1 MRKIWIQLVKL
12 WGWQFEIP
20 DLKDRPE
27 IAHCVVAV
35 APHTAFVD
43 YIVGAAVLFAAGVK
57 PKIFVKKEFFNF
69 FTRPL
74 LLRLGLVPVDRGNRH
89 NGLVEKAVKLLR
101 EDNNACI
108 VITPEG
114 TRKPV
119 KRFKR
124 GFYEIATQAG
134 VPIVLGYMDFE
145 RKHAGY
151 GPTILP
157 TGDYEADVEKMIEY
171 FAPISPRHPEGWGF
185 SPEMKQPQGNDN
197 R

>member
-1 MRKIWIQLVKL
+1 MVKMR
-12 WGWQFEIP
+12 GWKFEVP
-20 DLKDRPE
+20 SLEERPE
-27 IAHCVVAV
+27 LRHCVVAV

-43 YIVGAAVLFAAGVK
+43 YIVGAAVLFAAGVH

-89 NGLVEKAVKLLR
+89 NDLVAKAVETLKGD
-101 EDNNACI
+101 ENVCI
-108 VITPEG
+108 VITPEA

-134 VPIVLGYMDFE
+134 VPILLGFMDFKE
-145 RKHAGY
+145 KRAGY
-151 GPTILP
+151 GPTIYP
-157 TGDYEADVEKMIEY
+157 TGDYEADVEKMLE
-171 FAPISPRHPEGWGF
+171 FFGPITPKHPEGWIIR
-185 SPEMKQPQGNDN
+185 PKKQSHIIDEN
-197 R
+197 

>member
-101 EDNNACI
+101 SEDCELRENLLREVRHYNTTADDMQTLGPGSGVVAECMGAH
-108 VITPEG
+108 VDLQA
-114 TRKPV
+114 KPA
-119 KRFKR
+119 RR
-124 GFYEIATQAG
+124 G
-134 VPIVLGYMDFE
+134 L
-145 RKHAGY
+145 
-151 GPTILP
+151 
-157 TGDYEADVEKMIEY
+157 MIY
-171 FAPISPRHPEGWGF
+171 LI
-185 SPEMKQPQGNDN
+185 
-197 R
+197 